1 MCRTSSSGVDRLI
14 AEAENFGA
22 WESTQEQAWDNQG
35 FNRRHVS
42 LASAGLDVV
51 QDVLLSLCAPLAA
64 VLFPSVASDGCGG
77 ASLSFRRAA
86 ALCHAP
92 PPLFHCR
99 TLARY
104 AYMLG
109 YASKGAI
116 SSAEPSSLLSRVS
129 LVPHTDDSE
138 VTLNVSLGRSFEG
151 GALRLR
157 ALRCAAGEGVVQAD
171 ITPRAGRA
179 VLHLGQHLHEV
190 TPVTAGE
197 RYALIMWMR
206 SHAYRAATCP
216 CCMIFRRERC
226 ICAPAWN

>member
-1 MCRTSSSGVDRLI
+1 MPPSPGVDRLI

-22 WESTQEQAWDNQG
+22 WESGQEQPWDSQG

-51 QDVLLSLCAPLAA
+51 QDTLLSVCAPLAA
-64 VLFPSVASDGCGG
+64 VLFPSVASDGSNG
-77 ASLSFRRAA
+77 ASLTFRDDAS
-86 ALCHAP
+86 ALRPFYCHD
-92 PPLFHCR
+92 FI
-99 TLARY
+99 RY

-116 SSAEPSSLLSRVS
+116 SSADSSSLLSRVS

-151 GALRLR
+151 GMLRLR
-157 ALRCAAGEGVVQAD
+157 GLRCTADEGTVQAD
-171 ITPRAGRA
+171 IAPIAGRA

-190 TPVTAGE
+190 TAVTAGE

-206 SHAYRAATCP
+206 SHAFRAATCP
-216 CCMIFRRERC
+216 CCMTFRRQRC
-226 ICAPAWN
+226 ICAPSWN